1 MATNRRC
8 GATLVN
14 YNTTYWYRSYF
25 QTWTLTSNNLAAL
38 TWVKKKNLG
47 LFGSLEMQFPVNSWL
62 LEMRHTKE
70 LSLTVSKGNS
80 LYLYPCF
87 LFTMIKAGSPE
98 IVHPNHRPRIEGV
111 K

>member
-38 TWVKKKNLG
+38 TWVKKKKTWGYLDPWKCN
-47 LFGSLEMQFPVNSWL
+47 FL
-62 LEMRHTKE
+62 LTH
-70 LSLTVSKGNS
+70 G
-80 LYLYPCF
+80 YL
-87 LFTMIKAGSPE
+87 K
-98 IVHPNHRPRIEGV
+98 
-111 K
+111 